1 MGKNR
6 PIVVATLGY
15 IIGTIWGLYFK
26 INIVLIYALLLIITI
41 VANQFKTNKYKGKF
55 KFISIKKILR
65 YIKLIL
71 DFKSIIIIIIFST
84 ISNFIVIQLN
94 SKYEN
99 LYSNIE
105 AVTVTGKI
113 VNNGTYKEY
122 KTTYKLKVEKV
133 NGKNQFKGTNLYID
147 VNKNIKENLKY
158 GDYINVQGIYQNPSQ
173 ASNYGGFDYTKYLRQ
188 EQVYRNFKSRKYPCF
203 KRKFEQYFIYTL
215 E

>member
-15 IIGTIWGLYFK
+15 IIGIIWGLYFK
-26 INIVLIYALLLIITI
+26 MNIVLIYALILIITI
-41 VANQFKTNKYKGKF
+41 VANKIKYNKPKGKF
-55 KFISIKKILR
+55 KFISIQKILR

-71 DFKSIIIIIIFST
+71 DLKSIIIIIIFST
-84 ISNFIVIQLN
+84 ISNFILIQLN

-147 VNKNIKENLKY
+147 VNKNVKQNLKY
-158 GDYINVQGIYQNPSQ
+158 GDYISLQGIYQNPSI
-173 ASNYGGFDYTKYLRQ
+173 ASNYGGFDYAQYLKQ
-188 EQVYRNFKSRKYPCF
+188 EKVYRDSKSRKY
-203 KRKFEQYFIYTL
+203 
-215 E
+215 